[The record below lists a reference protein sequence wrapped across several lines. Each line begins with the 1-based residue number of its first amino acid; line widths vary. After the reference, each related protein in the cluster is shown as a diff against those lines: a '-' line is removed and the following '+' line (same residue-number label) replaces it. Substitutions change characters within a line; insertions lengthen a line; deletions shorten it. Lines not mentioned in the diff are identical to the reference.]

1 VKSFLIGLGAL
12 AAVALIE
19 GVYHTLRF
27 FSERRREELRRRLQ
41 ALGGGSVG
49 EGGELSLLREG
60 KLSSLPFLNDLL
72 AGVPLLE
79 RLEHLIDQAQVN
91 LTVARLLL
99 ISGLAALGAGT
110 AGLLLLGPLPALP
123 LALLAALA
131 PTLMVY
137 GIREKRSRKMSEQLP
152 DALDMMARSL
162 RAGHALTSAFKLVA
176 SEMPNPVALEFA
188 RAFEEQN
195 LGMSF
200 ERAVINMVRRSPGN
214 SDLKI
219 FAVSVI
225 VQKETGGNLVEILE
239 KIAETVRARYRFYG
253 KLATLT
259 AEGRI
264 SGVVLGLLPFVTT
277 GLLLVINPRYLTAL
291 TTTSM
296 GRGFLAYAVVSWFMG
311 LVWLRQMA
319 KVEV

>member
-1 VKSFLIGLGAL
+1 MKSFLIGLCAL
-12 AAVALIE
+12 AVVALFE
-19 GVYHTLRF
+19 GVYHTVRF

-41 ALGGGSVG
+41 SLGGAGADADF
-49 EGGELSLLREG
+49 SLLREG
-60 KLSSLPFLNDLL
+60 KFSSLPFLNDLL
-72 AGVPLLE
+72 RAVPLFE
-79 RLEHLIDQAQVN
+79 RLERMLEQAQVG

-99 ISGLAALGAGT
+99 FSGLAALGAGIVGT
-110 AGLLLLGPLPALP
+110 LLLGPLPALV
-123 LALLAALA
+123 LAALA
-131 PTLMVY
+131 GLMPTLVVY
-137 GIREKRSRKMSEQLP
+137 AIREKRSRKMSEQLP

-176 SEMPNPVALEFA
+176 SEMPNPVALEFG

-200 ERAVINMVRRSPGN
+200 ERAVINMTRRSPGN
-214 SDLKI
+214 ADLKI

-239 KIAETVRARYRFYG
+239 KIAETIRSRYRFYG

-264 SGVVLGLLPFVTT
+264 SGLVLGILPILTSAALLMVNPKYVGMLT
-277 GLLLVINPRYLTAL
+277 GTG
-291 TTTSM
+291 M
-296 GRGFLAYAVVSWFMG
+296 GRGFLIYAMVSWLMG
-311 LVWLRQMA
+311 VFWLRQMA

>member
-1 VKSFLIGLGAL
+1 MKSFLIGLGAL
-12 AAVALIE
+12 AVVALFE

-41 ALGGGSVG
+41 ALGGGG
-49 EGGELSLLREG
+49 EGGGGDVSLLRGG
-60 KLSSLPFLNDLL
+60 KLSALPFLNDLL

-79 RLEHLIDQAQVN
+79 RLELLIEQAQIN

-99 ISGLAALGAGT
+99 FSGLAALAAGT
-110 AGLLLLGPLPALP
+110 VGALVIGPLPAVP
-123 LALLAALA
+123 LALMAGFA
-131 PTLMVY
+131 PILIVY
-137 GIREKRSRKMSEQLP
+137 AIREKRSRKLSEQLP

-162 RAGHALTSAFKLVA
+162 RAGHALSSAFKLVA
-176 SEMPNPVALEFA
+176 SEMPSPVALEFG

-200 ERAVINMVRRSPGN
+200 ERAVINMTRRCPNNG
-214 SDLKI
+214 DLKI

-225 VQKETGGNLVEILE
+225 IQKETGGNLVEILE

-264 SGVVLGLLPFVTT
+264 SGVVLGILPIVTT
-277 GLLLVINPRYLTAL
+277 GLLLVVNPRYLNAL
-291 TTTSM
+291 GTSPM
-296 GRGFLAYAVVSWFMG
+296 GRGFLAYAIVSWLMG
-311 LVWLRQMA
+311 LLWLRQMA

>member
-1 VKSFLIGLGAL
+1 VRSFLIAL
-12 AAVALIE
+12 AALAVVALFE
-19 GVYHTLRF
+19 GVYHTIRF
-27 FSERRREELRRRLQ
+27 FTERRREELRRRLQ
-41 ALGGGSVG
+41 DLGGSGT
-49 EGGELSLLREG
+49 EAELSLLREG
-60 KLSSLPFLNDLL
+60 KFSSVPLLNDLL
-72 AGVPLLE
+72 RGVPLFE
-79 RLEHLIDQAQVN
+79 RLERMLEQAQVG

-99 ISGLAALGAGT
+99 FSGLAAFGAGIIG
-110 AGLLLLGPLPALP
+110 ALLLGPLPALV
-123 LALLAALA
+123 LAGLAGLT
-131 PTLMVY
+131 PTVVVY
-137 GIREKRSRKMSEQLP
+137 AVKERRSRKLSEQLP

-176 SEMPNPVALEFA
+176 GEMPNPVALEFA

-200 ERAVINMVRRSPGN
+200 PRAVVNMTRRSPGN
-214 SDLKI
+214 ADLKI

-239 KIAETVRARYRFYG
+239 KIAETIRARYRFYG

-264 SGVVLGLLPFVTT
+264 SGLVLGVLPIVTAGALLAV
-277 GLLLVINPRYLTAL
+277 NPKYVSAL
-291 TTTSM
+291 TTGT
-296 GRGFLAYAVVSWFMG
+296 GRVFLAYAVVSWLFG
-311 LVWLRQMA
+311 LFWLRQMA

>member
-1 VKSFLIGLGAL
+1 MKQLLIGLGAL
-12 AAVALIE
+12 AVVALFE
-19 GVYHTLRF
+19 GLYHTARF

-41 ALGGGSVG
+41 SLGGP
-49 EGGELSLLREG
+49 EAADFSLLREG

-72 AGVPLLE
+72 RGVPLLE
-79 RLEHLIDQAQVN
+79 RLEQLIDEAQVGI
-91 LTVARLLL
+91 TVARLLAF
-99 ISGLAALGAGT
+99 SALAALAAGT
-110 AGLLLLGPLPALP
+110 VGTILLGALPALA
-123 LALLAALA
+123 LALLAGLL
-131 PTLMVY
+131 PTLAVY
-137 GIREKRSRKMSEQLP
+137 TIRQKRSRKMSEQLP

-176 SEMPNPVALEFA
+176 TEMPSPVALEFG

-200 ERAVINMVRRSPGN
+200 DRAVVHMTRRAPGN
-214 SDLKI
+214 GDLKI

-225 VQKETGGNLVEILE
+225 IQKETGGNLVEILE
-239 KIAETVRARYRFYG
+239 KIAETIRARYRFYG
-253 KLATLT
+253 KLDTLT

-264 SGVVLGLLPFVTT
+264 SGIVLGILPIVTSA
-277 GLLLVINPRYLTAL
+277 LLLMVNPRYLTLL
-291 TTTSM
+291 TTSQM
-296 GRGFLAYAVVSWFMG
+296 GRGFLLYAVASWLIG